1 MIKKLQFTCRKFQ
14 DCNFDFT
21 SIHKHHAQF
30 YPKILAG
37 QHTLFLYKQSPSINQ
52 IYLQSTI
59 QGQSQNF
66 IPVLC
71 YFYMRPIKICTEV
84 CGGVQTNIYIY
95 IYAQKTLRELHLA
108 AARKATGLPLFASL
122 DSYYQE
128 TGGKHFMIEVSRRL
142 HFCFIKVH
150 YSVLYRVHDIH
161 YMDLRDLISQR
172 ALAGGLAMVL
182 LASLF
187 LYSLCPNLFKKRR
200 QKDRFQMTI
209 FLFRYNIII

>member
-95 IYAQKTLRELHLA
+95 ICLENFKRTTLSSCQKSHRSAFVRITRLLLLGNWWETLYDRSIT
-108 AARKATGLPLFASL
+108 KTPL
-122 DSYYQE
+122 
-128 TGGKHFMIEVSRRL
+128 
-142 HFCFIKVH
+142 
-150 YSVLYRVHDIH
+150 
-161 YMDLRDLISQR
+161 
-172 ALAGGLAMVL
+172 
-182 LASLF
+182 LF
-187 LYSLCPNLFKKRR
+187 HKGPLQCVVQSS
-200 QKDRFQMTI
+200 
-209 FLFRYNIII
+209 

>member
-122 DSYYQE
+122 DSFYQE

-150 YSVLYRVHDIH
+150 YSVLYIEFMIFITWIFEILFPNVPWRVAQPWCYWLVSSSIACV
-161 YMDLRDLISQR
+161 LICLKR
-172 ALAGGLAMVL
+172 GGRKTD
-182 LASLF
+182 S
-187 LYSLCPNLFKKRR
+187 R
-200 QKDRFQMTI
+200 
-209 FLFRYNIII
+209 